1 MPRSTLYTKYKEIVP
16 IECTKGPATYLTHEE
31 ETIIVNW
38 LLYCCER
45 GFPISK
51 SQLLDCVQKLVV
63 ELKRETPFK
72 ENRPGRHWYEGFCRR
87 HVEITEKVAQNLTA
101 SRASATETV
110 LRNWFSE
117 VKEHLQKLN
126 LVDIH
131 PSRIFNVDESAFFGA
146 KSRQSVSPE
155 KMQISI

>member
-1 MPRSTLYTKYKEIVP
+1 MGKEKNVKEKKKIVYQKNYSQQNVLSALTAIEKGMSTWQAARTFQVPRSTLYTKYKKTVP
-16 IECTKGPATYLTHEE
+16 IECAKGPATYLTHEE

-72 ENRPGRHWYEGFCRR
+72 ENKPGRHWYESFCRR
-87 HVEITEKVAQNLTA
+87 HVEITE
-101 SRASATETV
+101 RE
-110 LRNWFSE
+110 
-117 VKEHLQKLN
+117 
-126 LVDIH
+126 
-131 PSRIFNVDESAFFGA
+131 
-146 KSRQSVSPE
+146 
-155 KMQISI
+155 